1 MSSDARLVRISRL
14 MSVILRHEP
23 ERFGVLLDAEG
34 YTPLDE
40 LLVAVRKRYPN
51 VSEADLRAVV
61 ETVEPAKQRYS
72 IVDGHIRAN
81 YGHSLEGRILH
92 AGAPPPDFLYHGT
105 AQHVL
110 DTILAQG
117 IRPMARQYVHLT
129 EDRALALRVGARR
142 GTPRLIEVDARRAHA
157 EGVVFYRANRSFWLA
172 DKVPPRY
179 LSA

>member
-1 MSSDARLVRISRL
+1 

-92 AGAPPPDFLYHGT
+92 AGAPPPDLLYHGT

-129 EDRALALRVGARR
+129 EDRAGASRRRQARHAPSHRSGCAKGAR
-142 GTPRLIEVDARRAHA
+142 GGHCLLPRQPI
-157 EGVVFYRANRSFWLA
+157 FLA
-172 DKVPPRY
+172 
-179 LSA
+179 S

>member
-1 MSSDARLVRISRL
+1 

-51 VSEADLRAVV
+51 VSEAELRAVV

-72 IVDGHIRAN
+72 IVEGHIRAN
-81 YGHSLEGRILH
+81 YGHSLEGRIQH
-92 AGAPPPDFLYHGT
+92 AGAPPPDLLYHGT

-110 DTILAQG
+110 DAVLAQG
-117 IRPMARQYVHLT
+117 ISPMARQYVHLT

-172 DKVPPRY
+172 DEVPPRY